1 MRVRRALTVT
11 GAVASLVLLGG
22 TAWADETPAPA
33 STSDGAV
40 DPAGSPDCF
49 LVPGPSDEPTVD
61 PTDVATVDPTDDP
74 TVDPTDEATVD
85 PTDDPTVDPTDGAT
99 SDPTDE
105 PTGEPTVDPSD
116 VPTPDPDPSGTPDSQ
131 YVCLAYTG
139 GPAEGGPTLG
149 SGTAELPFSGAPVGR
164 YAATGLA
171 LVLAGSGVVLV
182 ARRRAA

>member
-1 MRVRRALTVT
+1 MRVRRALTIT

-22 TAWADETPAPA
+22 PAWADETPTPA
-33 STSDGAV
+33 ATEGV
-40 DPAGSPDCF
+40 LDPAGNPDCF
-49 LVPGPSDEPTVD
+49 LVPPSGEATAEPTDDVTAEPTDEPT
-61 PTDVATVDPTDDP
+61 A
-74 TVDPTDEATVD
+74 
-85 PTDDPTVDPTDGAT
+85 
-99 SDPTDE
+99 DPTDE
-105 PTGEPTVDPSD
+105 PTAEPTGDVTGEPTVEPTDEPTVDPSD
-116 VPTPDPDPSGTPDSQ
+116 VPTEDPTPDPDPSATPDGQ

-171 LVLAGSGVVLV
+171 LVLAGGAAVLV

>member
-11 GAVASLVLLGG
+11 GAVAALVLLGG
-22 TAWADETPAPA
+22 PAWADETPSPA
-33 STSDGAV
+33 ATDGVV
-40 DPAGSPDCF
+40 DPAGNPDCF
-49 LVPGPSDEPTVD
+49 LVPPTGEPSEEPTAEPTVEV
-61 PTDVATVDPTDDP
+61 TA
-74 TVDPTDEATVD
+74 EAT
-85 PTDDPTVDPTDGAT
+85 A
-99 SDPTDE
+99 DPTDE
-105 PTGEPTVDPSD
+105 PTTDPSALPTDEPTGTPADEPTADPTD
-116 VPTPDPDPSGTPDSQ
+116 LPTDEPTPDPDPSATPEGQ

>member
-61 PTDVATVDPTDDP
+61 PTDEATVDPT
-74 TVDPTDEATVD
+74 TDPTDEAT
-85 PTDDPTVDPTDGAT
+85 T
-99 SDPTDE
+99 DPTDE

-149 SGTAELPFSGAPVGR
+149 SGTAELPFSGAPVGW